1 MHSMQQKWETI
12 SWLHHFYSQWL

>member
-1 MHSMQQKWETI
+1 MQQKWETI